1 MRVTLTDEEAR
12 VLGALVEKSVTTPE
26 YYPLTLNAL
35 RAACNQKSSREPVVE
50 YDEPTVARAI
60 EGLKDKH
67 LLWVVSEVGAR
78 VSKYRHRFAEAFDL
92 AEADTAALC
101 LLLLRGPQTA
111 GEVRGRAERM
121 HAFATPEEVERTFE
135 ALAALEEGP
144 LVVRLPRQPG
154 RKEHRWAH
162 TLCGLPESQ
171 AEAVPERV
179 DAAIAS
185 VRDDRARI
193 AALEAEVVALREEV
207 AGLKAEVS
215 GLKTALGLDQRP

>member
-50 YDEPTVARAI
+50 YDESAVARAV
-60 EGLKDKH
+60 EGLKEKH
-67 LLWVVSEVGAR
+67 LLWVVSEAGAR
-78 VSKYRHRFAEAFDL
+78 VSKYKHRFAEAFDL
-92 AEADTAALC
+92 SEADEAVLC

-144 LVVRLPRQPG
+144 LAVRLPRQPG
-154 RKEHRWAH
+154 RKEHRWTH
-162 TLCGLPESQ
+162 TFCGVPPIS
-171 AEAVPERV
+171 AEAAPERV
-179 DAAIAS
+179 DAPVAA
-185 VRDDRARI
+185 VRDDRARL
-193 AALEAEVVALREEV
+193 AALEAEVAALREEV
-207 AGLKAEVS
+207 AGLKSEVS
-215 GLKTALGLDQRP
+215 GLKTALGLDPSP